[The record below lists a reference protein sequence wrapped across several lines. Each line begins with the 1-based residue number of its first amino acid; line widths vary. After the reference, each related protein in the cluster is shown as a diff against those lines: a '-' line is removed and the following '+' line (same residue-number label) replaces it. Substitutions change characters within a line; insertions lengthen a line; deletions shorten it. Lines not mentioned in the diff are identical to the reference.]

1 MTARPMSARTAQTE
15 LDVELERAALRA
27 LRAAYNDL
35 NGALFKRALRRPVL
49 ELVDSTSRLGR
60 WVHEH
65 RSLELSRSLLTEH
78 GWGVAVEVLKH
89 EMAHQY
95 VDEVLGRSGES
106 AHGPAFRRVCEE
118 RAIDHRAS
126 GVPLAQEA
134 SAADARVLERVTKLL
149 ALAESS
155 NVHEAQSAMNTAQR
169 LMLKYNV
176 EVVREGAVRGY
187 GFRHLGRPTGRVSE
201 SERILAVIVGD
212 YFFVEAIWVP
222 VWRPLEGKRGSV
234 LEVCGTPENLE
245 MAEYVHSFLTH
256 AAERLWREHKKKN
269 GIRRN
274 ANRRTFVAGVMAG
287 FRDKLEQ
294 QKRAHSQQ
302 GLVWVG
308 DAELGVYFKKRH
320 PHVRWT
326 HHYGSRRTEAY
337 AHGREAGRR
346 IVLHRG
352 VQQGSS
358 DQARLLPPASRGQ
371 TRE

>member
-1 MTARPMSARTAQTE
+1 MTARPMSARTSQAE
-15 LDVELERAALRA
+15 LDVELERADLRA
-27 LRAAYNDL
+27 LRASYDDL

-49 ELVDSTSRLGR
+49 EIIDASSRLGR
-60 WVHEH
+60 WVHEQ
-65 RSLELSRSLLTEH
+65 RSLELSRSLLTQH
-78 GWGVAVEVLKH
+78 GWGVVVEVLKH

-95 VDEVLGRSGES
+95 VDEVLGRSGET
-106 AHGPAFRRVCEE
+106 AHGPAFRRVCKD
-118 RAIDHRAS
+118 RAIDYRAS
-126 GVPLAQEA
+126 GVPVAEDPTA
-134 SAADARVLERVTKLL
+134 PEVRVLDRVTKLL

-155 NVHEAQSAMNTAQR
+155 NVHEAQSAMNAAQR

-176 EVVREGAVRGY
+176 EAVREGVPRGY

-222 VWRPLEGKRGSV
+222 VWRPMEGKRGSV
-234 LEVCGTPENLE
+234 LEVCGATENLE

-287 FRDKLEQ
+287 FRDKLEK
-294 QKRAHSQQ
+294 QKLEHSEH

-308 DAELGVYFKKRH
+308 DAELGTYFKKRH

-358 DQARLLPPASRGQ
+358 GQSCLLPPASRGQ

>member
-1 MTARPMSARTAQTE
+1 M
-15 LDVELERAALRA
+15 ELERRAVRA
-27 LRAAYNDL
+27 LRTTYNDL
-35 NGALFKRALRRPVL
+35 NGALFNRALRRPVL

-65 RSLELSRSLLTEH
+65 RCLELSRSLLLEH
-78 GWGVAVEVLKH
+78 GWGVVVEVLKH

-95 VDEVLGRSGES
+95 VDEVLRRSSET

-118 RAIDHRAS
+118 RAIDYRAS
-126 GVPLAQEA
+126 GLPLAGDA
-134 SAADARVLERVTKLL
+134 SAAEVRVLERVTKLL

-155 NVHEAQSAMNTAQR
+155 NVHEAQSAMNAAQR

-176 EVVREGAVRGY
+176 EAVRDGAPQGY

-256 AAERLWREHKKKN
+256 GAERLWREHKKKH
-269 GIRRN
+269 GIRKN
-274 ANRRTFVAGVMAG
+274 ANRRTFLAGVMAG

-294 QKRAHSQQ
+294 QKRENTER

-308 DAELGVYFKKRH
+308 DAELGGYFKKRH

-358 DQARLLPPASRGQ
+358 GRERLLPPASRGHS
-371 TRE
+371 RE